1 MIAYRKGVI
10 ESGKDRNGH
19 LSWPHLFYPK
29 GWSGGNMGVR
39 PLGPKEIDGLLVP
52 PGKANTLLA
61 DHLITS

>member
-1 MIAYRKGVI
+1 MFYYDAALQFDDVIAYRKGVI

-39 PLGPKEIDGLLVP
+39 PLGPKEIDGLL
-52 PGKANTLLA
+52 
-61 DHLITS
+61 S